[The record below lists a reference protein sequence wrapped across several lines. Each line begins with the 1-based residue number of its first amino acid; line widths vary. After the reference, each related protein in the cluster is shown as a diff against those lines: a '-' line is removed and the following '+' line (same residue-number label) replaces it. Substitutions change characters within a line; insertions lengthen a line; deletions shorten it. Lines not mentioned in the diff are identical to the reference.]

1 MVNFPQKCFVYK
13 VTGNFIGSMVI
24 SWLENLKINIMRRFF
39 NPLPFYPW
47 SSQAKNCQLMI
58 FLCNPDSI
66 PDEEKKKPTKSPSK
80 IFLHWGIK
88 LLPTHLVTLTKK
100 AQILIYCEI
109 RQFGVRNDHSNH
121 RFQAAAGLQRTPL
134 SSWCGNN
141 FAGHW
146 FHPTNHR
153 LSTKGMESS
162 YLGK

>member
-100 AQILIYCEI
+100 STNPHLLWNTTVRCTKWPFQPSFPSCCRVATNTSFKLVWKQLRGALISPN
-109 RQFGVRNDHSNH
+109 QPP
-121 RFQAAAGLQRTPL
+121 T
-134 SSWCGNN
+134 
-141 FAGHW
+141 
-146 FHPTNHR
+146 FH
-153 LSTKGMESS
+153 
-162 YLGK
+162 